1 MTLTMWLHHRSTAI
15 SGYIFK
21 MMHNNPGVFMEVS
34 GMINAASKLGDLLRE
49 WNGSQARNR
58 CRMKVGSVMVIFIAE
73 EVDKVEKFL
82 QR

>member
-1 MTLTMWLHHRSTAI
+1 
-15 SGYIFK
+15 
-21 MMHNNPGVFMEVS
+21 MEVS